1 MSVYC
6 GFGTR
11 KLENIYNT
19 HIEKM
24 LYLLQTKILKID
36 QNDRIDETKFR

>member
-6 GFGTR
+6 GFGIR
-11 KLENIYNT
+11 KLENTYNT
-19 HIEKM
+19 YIEKM